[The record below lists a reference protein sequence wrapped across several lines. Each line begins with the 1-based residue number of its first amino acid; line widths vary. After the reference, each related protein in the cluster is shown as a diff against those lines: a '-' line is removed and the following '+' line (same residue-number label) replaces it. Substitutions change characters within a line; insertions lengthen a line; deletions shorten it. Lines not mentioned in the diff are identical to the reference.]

1 MNQFVTH
8 RNDEVDIRGSKV
20 ENHTPLKTNLNVET
34 PSSAICT
41 VSEDR
46 DESSSAKRGFFNI
59 RLGTPREK
67 QLNQSATQ
75 SLHSESSVSDELKKK
90 LFHLNQSHA
99 EIEVEHLNTISKLT
113 LEKEK
118 ADDKVKLISE
128 EASKLSSCNKDLLS
142 KLSVLEEQ
150 FEKLMKDQKE
160 SHTIPHG
167 GNETHTNE
175 DSLKLRNSTLDSSSV
190 ISRNSTDST
199 LTKMRLDFVRQR
211 NSVSES
217 ISSPRLN
224 ATKAKLLES
233 RYLNALKHNDNLQRR
248 ITEAERLRVEME
260 ETIESLRKKSEN
272 DRMLHNEEIQRLT
285 LELENNRSINGKS
298 NSIVDLD
305 KLEVVKSKLSKLE
318 SLLKQRDDEIMRAK
332 MELNSKKTLETE
344 VAVLR
349 RGIEDAKHELAL
361 KIQEADNY
369 KEHFDLLRLDFI
381 TTQEKNASVFQELEE
396 MRELYEAESAK
407 TASLTKVLDVIE
419 QTGQGSVSKNDE
431 SILSELEEL
440 KNRFKDK
447 EAQLTR
453 LQKQQLH
460 TEKKMGDQVSVIK
473 AEREAIED
481 ELQACDKSAIEN
493 IELLH
498 EQLKAKNAE
507 LNKLLTAKGKAEGD
521 LRKQLEVLQ
530 EERSNMATELQTKND
545 ELLKLSNEYS
555 KSTSQ
560 LETIE
565 NDMKIIQRRNSKT
578 FEELEELREKF
589 DIEVQQKLKLKQ
601 QLEHS
606 SPDEI
611 LARAKIENEENV
623 KAKDGEI
630 KELKKQLE
638 DANEAKCDLELRL
651 LDVMNDAVASQ
662 STRDLMKA
670 DLQHKLDE
678 ENEKAESLQRL
689 IDDKEKD
696 INRLTMEFDILRV
709 EMKKESYLRREEI
722 NDLNGE
728 VVEKTTLLSSKEREF
743 LKFRAEMEELKLQH
757 ASEIQKLRRQIDDFG
772 ANEFEMKK
780 IKEVNLQLSSDL
792 AKLKTEINRI
802 NMHDHSS
809 ESEDHSKRI
818 LRARNEQLMEQVERL
833 NKKVRRMKRN
843 VTLIEL

>member
-1 MNQFVTH
+1 MNQFNTH
-8 RNDEVDIRGSKV
+8 RNDEIDIRGSKI
-20 ENHTPLKTNLNVET
+20 ESHSPLKMNLSVQT

-46 DESSSAKRGFFNI
+46 DESSSVKRGFFNI

-75 SLHSESSVSDELKKK
+75 SVQSESSVSSELKKK

-113 LEKEK
+113 LEKEQ

-160 SHTIPHG
+160 SRTIPHKKHD
-167 GNETHTNE
+167 TI
-175 DSLKLRNSTLDSSSV
+175 RNKKVGTCTSDSSSV
-190 ISRNSTDST
+190 ISGNSSDST
-199 LTKMRLDFVRQR
+199 LTKMRLDFARQR

-233 RYLNALKHNDNLQRR
+233 RYLNALQHNDNLQRR

-285 LELENNRSINGKS
+285 LEIESNRSINGKN
-298 NSIVDLD
+298 NSIADD
-305 KLEVVKSKLSKLE
+305 NKLEIIKSKLSRLE

-332 MELNSKKTLETE
+332 RELNSKKTLETE

-349 RGIEDAKHELAL
+349 RGIEDAKIELTL

-369 KEHFDLLRLDFI
+369 KEQLDLLRVDLI

-407 TASLTKVLDVIE
+407 AASLTKVLDVIE
-419 QTGQGSVSKNDE
+419 QTGQGSISKNDE

-440 KNRFKDK
+440 KKRFKDK

-453 LQKQQLH
+453 LQEQQLH
-460 TEKKMGDQVSVIK
+460 TEKKMEDQVSVIK

-481 ELQACDKSAIEN
+481 ELQTCDKSAIEN

-498 EQLKAKNAE
+498 EQLKEKNAE
-507 LNKLLTAKGKAEGD
+507 LNKLLTAKGKAEDD
-521 LRKQLEVLQ
+521 LRKQLDVLQ
-530 EERSNMATELQTKND
+530 EERSNMATELQTKNA

-611 LARAKIENEENV
+611 FARAKIENEENV

-638 DANEAKCDLELRL
+638 DANDAKSDLELRL

-670 DLQHKLDE
+670 DLQQKLDE

-772 ANEFEMKK
+772 ANEIEMKK
-780 IKEVNLQLSSDL
+780 IKKVNLQLSSDL

-802 NMHDHSS
+802 NMHNNSS
-809 ESEDHSKRI
+809 EAEDHSKRI

-833 NKKVRRMKRN
+833 NKKVQRMKRN